1 MRDLLNPEA
10 VVTATTRVFW
20 IVVAREMEAAI
31 FTFDARGDR
40 NIRALTLRQ
49 GEGASVRS
57 VSMALEAG
65 LDSQAFDR
73 LILVAEARVLWPLR
87 RALSP
92 RVSIRLQASLNLR
105 PGLPFDEILHRRV
118 VPILARE

>member
-1 MRDLLNPEA
+1 M
-10 VVTATTRVFW
+10 ATTRIFW
-20 IVVAREMEAAI
+20 IVVARETEAAL

-40 NIRALTLRQ
+40 NIRALALRT

-65 LDSQAFDR
+65 LEREAFDR

-92 RVSIRLQASLNLR
+92 RVSRRLQASLNLT
-105 PGLPFDEILHRRV
+105 PGLPFDQILQSRV